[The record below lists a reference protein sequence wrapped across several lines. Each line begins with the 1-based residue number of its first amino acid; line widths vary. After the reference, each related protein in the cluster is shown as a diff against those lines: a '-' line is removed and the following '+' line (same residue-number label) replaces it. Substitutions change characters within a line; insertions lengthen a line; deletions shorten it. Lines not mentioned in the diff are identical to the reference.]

1 MKTPKSPIIRLIKRA
16 FIQAQEE
23 ELIFNTSRRN
33 FIKTASLASISTFIA
48 SDFVSCITKKDIK
61 IAIIGGG
68 IAGLTA
74 AHHLNKAGFRPTV
87 YEASKRTGGRIMSA
101 TGLLAEG
108 ITTELGGEFIDSSHE
123 DMLNLCKEFNLE
135 LLDMQAP
142 EEVKKNLV
150 QHDFYFDNHRIT
162 EKSLIEAIKPHL
174 SVIKKD
180 GDLVKSGNFKN
191 PALIALDKLSLDEY
205 LQKIGITG
213 WLYNLLRISYTSE
226 MGLDSDMQN
235 SLAFIKLLDNN
246 FENGF
251 DIYGESDERYKVVG
265 GNQKVVDA
273 LAKKLEGQVEREYQ
287 LEALT
292 EKGMEYRLNFQN
304 GKEIYADFV
313 IMTIPF
319 SVLRDVKMNVDMSP
333 KKEKC
338 IKELSYGTNAK
349 MFLGMNKRIWREQG
363 FSGYVISDLIHN
375 GWDSS
380 QMQNENIGVGG
391 YSIFLGGKMGKDLN
405 DSQIGDYLNKINV
418 IYPTIKDQFNGKK
431 GSFNWYNSPFSKGS
445 YACMTVG
452 QHTAFGGVEGE
463 SINSILFAGEHCSKD
478 FQGYM
483 NGGAETGRIAAE
495 ELIRRVNGGDN
506 Q

>member
-1 MKTPKSPIIRLIKRA
+1 MKNPKSPILRLFRRA
-16 FIQAQEE
+16 FIQAQNPN
-23 ELIFNTSRRN
+23 FDFDNSRRKFLKN
-33 FIKTASLASISTFIA
+33 ASMASLATFMA
-48 SDFVSCITKKDIK
+48 TDLVSCITKKNIK

-74 AHHLNKAGFRPTV
+74 AHYLNKSGFKPTI

-101 TGLLAEG
+101 TGLLAEN
-108 ITTELGGEFIDSSHE
+108 ITTELGGEFIDSSHK
-123 DMLNLCKEFNLE
+123 DMLDLCKEFDLK

-142 EEVKKNLV
+142 EELKRNLI
-150 QHDFYFDNHRIT
+150 QHDFYFDNHRIS
-162 EKSLIEAIKPHL
+162 EKNLIEAIKPYL
-174 SVIKKD
+174 SVIQKD
-180 GDLVKSGNFKN
+180 AALVATENYKN

-213 WLYNLLRISYTSE
+213 WLYDLLRISYTAE
-226 MGLDSDMQN
+226 MGLESDIQN
-235 SLAFIKLLDNN
+235 CIAFLELLDTNTA
-246 FENGF
+246 NGF
-251 DIYGESDERYKVVG
+251 DIYGESDERYKVIG

-273 LAKKLEGQVEREYQ
+273 LAKTMEEQIEREYQ
-287 LEALT
+287 LESLT
-292 EKGMEYRLNFQN
+292 EKGMEYKLNFQN

-338 IKELSYGTNAK
+338 IKELSYGTNSK

-363 FSGYVISDLIHN
+363 FSGYVLSNLMHN

-380 QMQNENIGVGG
+380 QMQTDNEGAGG
-391 YSIFLGGKMGKDLN
+391 YSVFFGGKMGKDLN
-405 DSQIGDYLNKINV
+405 DSQIENYLNKLNV

-431 GSFNWYNSPFSKGS
+431 GTFNWGNSPHVKGS

-452 QHTAFGGVEGE
+452 QKTAFGGVEVE
-463 SINSILFAGEHCSKD
+463 PINSILFAGEHCSKD
-478 FQGYM
+478 AQGYM
-483 NGGAETGRIAAE
+483 NGGAETGRKAAE
-495 ELIRRVNGGDN
+495 ELLRRVSG
-506 Q
+506 